1 MDSNSRGSSN
11 VINYGDKV
19 RIVANKRLLGKDK
32 LVYLQSEHTS
42 TQSFAK
48 ISHFNE
54 VLFTVKGDSFNTV
67 WAIEHIDP
75 KIRFEME
82 GEPVRVTDEV
92 LLKHCLT
99 ANWLGTQ
106 NDGMKNLYGTEME
119 CFVHSFSTKQK
130 TQNLIS
136 EKVGRTT
143 CDTTLRG
150 QGEQNHFCIVS
161 AQRPSDDFD
170 ESVIDKPIKVEDLL
184 TYVQQFLKLKGA
196 YGLKGLRSMF
206 CRVDEARC
214 GGLDCDNLK
223 WAFRN
228 YGLDFT
234 DDELRTF
241 MGAFNC
247 AASGMFDY
255 NKFFQSLDGCTTD
268 ARRKIICEMF
278 DKIRNLLNGNVT
290 LEGIGKIFDANRH
303 PQVHEKDR
311 SAEEVFTEYIKN
323 WGDLDPFVQI
333 LPDTWLAYY
342 CDISACMTRDDH
354 FEKLI
359 LSPFNLANSA

>member
-1 MDSNSRGSSN
+1 
-11 VINYGDKV
+11 
-19 RIVANKRLLGKDK
+19 
-32 LVYLQSEHTS
+32 
-42 TQSFAK
+42 
-48 ISHFNE
+48 
-54 VLFTVKGDSFNTV
+54 
-67 WAIEHIDP
+67 
-75 KIRFEME
+75 ME

-106 NDGMKNLYGTEME
+106 SDGMKNLYGTEME

-150 QGEQNHFCIVS
+150 QGDQNHFCIVS
-161 AQRPSDDFD
+161 AQRSSDDFD
-170 ESVIDKPIKVEDLL
+170 ESVIDKPIKIEDLL
-184 TYVQQFLKLKGA
+184 TYVQQFLRLKGA

-214 GGLDCDNLK
+214 GGLECDNLK

-255 NKFFQSLDGCTTD
+255 NRFFQSLDGCTTD

-278 DKIRNLLNGNVT
+278 DKIKNLLNGHVT

-303 PQVHEKDR
+303 PQVHDKDR